1 MYIFYWLFW
10 RICFLTI
17 ASLCL
22 VMRLRLFMSDIKLG
36 WFDVSIV
43 MVVLEDMLFGYRKFM
58 SDGFLFKEVCINIL
72 LCLAI
77 LTGLLDGLD

>member
-1 MYIFYWLFW
+1 
-10 RICFLTI
+10 
-17 ASLCL
+17 
-22 VMRLRLFMSDIKLG
+22 
-36 WFDVSIV
+36 
-43 MVVLEDMLFGYRKFM
+43 MVVFEDMLFDNRKFM